1 MVKLTIIPIFSTQ
14 RADSVSCSGENS
26 REQATKRHLKMLQTM
41 RGGVVTILLVMLC
54 SSSMAFFGM
63 KTAPAPVE
71 LQETDLVD
79 NESCRSFITSI
90 SGKPSYISVRSF
102 GSVLRKGLYACAKV
116 IVQTASSQVALEY
129 KDVFE
134 AEQRQVTNELASL
147 KSAIESSLP
156 MKSVS
161 PAFQWAQVVQCSIE
175 ERITHSTIPTSPPL
189 THPNNPSHCIN

>member
-1 MVKLTIIPIFSTQ
+1 
-14 RADSVSCSGENS
+14 
-26 REQATKRHLKMLQTM
+26 MLHVQTM
-41 RGGVVTILLVMLC
+41 RAGMTCVMLFMLY

-63 KTAPAPVE
+63 KTAPTPVE
-71 LQETDLVD
+71 LQEADLVD

-90 SGKPSYISVRSF
+90 SGKPSYISVKSF
-102 GSVLRKGLYACAKV
+102 GNVLRKGLYACAKV
-116 IVQTASSQVALEY
+116 IVQAASGQVAVEY

-161 PAFQWAQVVQCSIE
+161 PAFQWAQVPY
-175 ERITHSTIPTSPPL
+175 ST
-189 THPNNPSHCIN
+189 N

>member
-1 MVKLTIIPIFSTQ
+1 M
-14 RADSVSCSGENS
+14 
-26 REQATKRHLKMLQTM
+26 QTM
-41 RGGVVTILLVMLC
+41 RGGRVVTVLLFMLA

-63 KTAPAPVE
+63 GKAAPTPVE

-102 GSVLRKGLYACAKV
+102 GNVLKKGLYACAKV
-116 IVQTASSQVALEY
+116 IVQTVSGQVALEY

-161 PAFQWAQVVQCSIE
+161 PAFQWAQVTNTVFDDDHLIYSN
-175 ERITHSTIPTSPPL
+175 TL
-189 THPNNPSHCIN
+189 